1 MKCQLNL
8 INWNSG
14 CHWKWHVIMVSCHN
28 GLIHMSFFFS
38 IGIHLSFHLIPPK
51 HVAASHHGWSSCHIA
66 LCYQNI
72 AANTSQQSASVPFL
86 TVHQHQCLQQPIH
99 PITRLAPLRRAFFE
113 VHLGELCTQE
123 VHGNIATL
131 DSSGYC
137 RSARRG
143 PKL

>member
-1 MKCQLNL
+1 
-8 INWNSG
+8 
-14 CHWKWHVIMVSCHN
+14 MVSCHN
-28 GLIHMSFFFS
+28 GLIHMSFFLQYWDTLVIPFDS
-38 IGIHLSFHLIPPK
+38 TETRCCITSWMIIMSHRTMLSKYIKIP
-51 HVAASHHGWSSCHIA
+51 
-66 LCYQNI
+66 